1 LANPK
6 SWGFL
11 GANSHSRPDVEYK
24 TMMEWINLEMHNPKL
39 IAVTHYMVKHSCVKH
54 NHHTPNKTKYHGKGW
69 QSRSP
74 TLTIVSLHRLQI
86 IEVFDLE

>member
-39 IAVTHYMVKHSCVKH
+39 IAVTHYMVKNIVVSNTIITHPIKQSTMEKA
-54 NHHTPNKTKYHGKGW
+54 GKAVH
-69 QSRSP
+69 P
-74 TLTIVSLHRLQI
+74 H
-86 IEVFDLE
+86 